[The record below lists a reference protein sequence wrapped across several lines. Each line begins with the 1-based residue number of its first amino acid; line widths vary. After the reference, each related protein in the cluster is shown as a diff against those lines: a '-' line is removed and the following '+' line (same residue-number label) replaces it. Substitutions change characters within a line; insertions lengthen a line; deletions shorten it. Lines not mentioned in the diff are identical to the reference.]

1 MSARG
6 GGTFQK
12 KSSTQSEI
20 PTSSMADIAFL
31 LLIFFM
37 VTTTFRTEQDRDVI
51 FPRAEATQRSDEK
64 RKHILHLYIERDGAV
79 FINDAHIAMEQVS
92 DIVLPLYRD
101 SDRNLVVSIRGDRN
115 VPYKYVN
122 QVTEELRQANAV
134 RVFFATDLES
144 RMTRER
150 R

>member
-1 MSARG
+1 MAIRG
-6 GGTFQK
+6 SGEFQK
-12 KSSTQSEI
+12 KSKTQSEI
-20 PTSSMADIAFL
+20 PTASMADIAFL

-37 VTTTFRTEQDRDVI
+37 VSTTFRKEQQRNVI

-64 RKHILHLYIERDGAV
+64 RKNILHLYIEKDGSV
-79 FINDAHIAMEQVS
+79 YINDARVPMPQVS
-92 DIVLPLYRD
+92 DIVLPLYRE
-101 SDRNLVVSIRGDRN
+101 SDRRLVVSIRGDRD

-144 RMTRER
+144 RMMRER

>member
-1 MSARG
+1 MAIRG
-6 GGTFQK
+6 GGGFKK
-12 KSSTQSEI
+12 KSTTQSEI
-20 PTSSMADIAFL
+20 PTASMADIAFL

-37 VTTTFRTEQDRDVI
+37 VSTTFRREQDRDVI
-51 FPRAEATQRSDEK
+51 FPRAEATQQSDEK
-64 RKHILHLYIERDGAV
+64 RKNILHLYIEKEGVV
-79 FINDAHIAMEQVS
+79 FINDARIAMEQVS
-92 DIVLPLYRD
+92 DVVLPLYRE
-101 SDRNLVVSIRGDRN
+101 SDRHLVIALRADRN
-115 VPYKYVN
+115 APYKFVN